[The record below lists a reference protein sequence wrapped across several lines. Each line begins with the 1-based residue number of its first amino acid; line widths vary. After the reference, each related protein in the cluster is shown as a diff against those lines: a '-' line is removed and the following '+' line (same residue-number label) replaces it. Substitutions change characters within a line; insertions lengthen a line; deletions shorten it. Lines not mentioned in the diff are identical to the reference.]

1 MQKQI
6 EKHKETKQNVK
17 AYVKETSKHT
27 SKTRHGTHEIRQ
39 EMPKRHVFDRMK
51 RTQDH
56 LTCLCVGVRARLII
70 LYTVSDFF
78 EYFWLV
84 YRVTPQEEQAIV
96 PYSTPKTPKCDQSIS
111 LYMHRGVS
119 SIG

>member
-1 MQKQI
+1 MIENKQKKMQKQI

-17 AYVKETSKHT
+17 ETPGKRQSKRQ
-27 SKTRHGTHEIRQ
+27 SIRQ
-39 EMPKRHVFDRMK
+39 ETVTARMRDVKQCQGVTKASVFWQNEARVMRVRVGGLARMF
-51 RTQDH
+51 
-56 LTCLCVGVRARLII
+56 I

-96 PYSTPKTPKCDQSIS
+96 PYRTI
-111 LYMHRGVS
+111 
-119 SIG
+119 